1 MTLADRL
8 AAIRVDLSEH
18 HPYRPVFQEGD
29 ICPACSRFGNV
40 GVVPWPCG
48 PVRMADA
55 LDAVLALHQPMRIY
69 DECDHAHEEG
79 DPGVVDTGEFVTCE
93 DEYLYSICR
102 SCCVENPEW
111 PEQAEWCA
119 DKHDHRR
126 DGHCATVAAITDALG
141 EDA

>member
-1 MTLADRL
+1 MTAADRL

-29 ICPACSRFGNV
+29 ICPACSGFGSV

-55 LDAVLALHQPMRIY
+55 LDAVLAL
-69 DECDHAHEEG
+69 
-79 DPGVVDTGEFVTCE
+79 
-93 DEYLYSICR
+93 
-102 SCCVENPEW
+102 
-111 PEQAEWCA
+111 CA
-119 DKHDHRR
+119 DARGSLGLPPIDCSNACG
-126 DGHCATVAAITDALG
+126 DGPCDCSGITRTVAWTLDPAKVRAAITDALG